1 MALEPAHL
9 AATSRPFSHAYI
21 GAIRHAA
28 TVGFISQMI
37 IGVSLRVVSRMKDIP
52 DEMVKPLWWPFWL
65 LNLGNAA
72 RVGFEIAT
80 DYAPGAFF
88 PMGFTGFVELV
99 GLILWGA
106 YMAQMMLRRRSL
118 VYA

>member
-1 MALEPAHL
+1 MALEPVHL
-9 AATSRPFSHAYI
+9 SATGRPFSHAYI

-37 IGVSLRVVSRMKDIP
+37 IGVALRVVSRMNDIP
-52 DEMVKPLWWPFWL
+52 NEFVKPLSTTFWL

-80 DYAPGAFF
+80 DYTNGAFF
-88 PMGFTGFVELV
+88 PMGFTGFVELI
-99 GLILWGA
+99 GLIVWGA
-106 YMAQMMLRRRSL
+106 YMGQLMLKRRSP
-118 VYA
+118 AHA